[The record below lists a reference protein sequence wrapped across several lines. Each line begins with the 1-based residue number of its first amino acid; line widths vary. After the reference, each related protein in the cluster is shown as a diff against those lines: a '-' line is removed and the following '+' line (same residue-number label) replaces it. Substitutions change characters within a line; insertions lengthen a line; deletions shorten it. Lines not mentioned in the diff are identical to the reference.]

1 MSDLPT
7 ESILEET
14 PDLIP
19 MSEENTH
26 ESIPHLIPCIDE
38 ETDEETD
45 DDSMPELTYCMGDSC
60 VFTITQEAQENNCS
74 SFGIEYKNIQEEQLI
89 DYNDEEIEQ
98 REERYENW
106 KGNRRT
112 FYPKAVS
119 PLFKEK
125 R

>member
-7 ESILEET
+7 ETILEET

-19 MSEENTH
+19 MTQENTH
-26 ESIPHLIPCIDE
+26 ESIPHLIPCTDE
-38 ETDEETD
+38 ETDEESD

-60 VFTITQEAQENNCS
+60 IFTSITQENNCS
-74 SFGIEYKNIQEEQLI
+74 SFGIEYKNIQEEQLV

-106 KGNRRT
+106 KENRRT
-112 FYPKAVS
+112 FYPKTIS